1 MEEPKLSTNALIVL
15 EERYLRRNAK
25 LEIIETPAEMFWRV
39 ARAVADADALYGPR
53 SQVAATAERFY
64 QAMAHL
70 EFLPNSPTLMNA
82 GTPSSQCMAC
92 FVLPVED
99 SLEGIFDTLK
109 LAALIQ
115 QTGGGTGFSFSRLRP
130 RGDVVH
136 STGGI
141 SSGAVS
147 FMMLYN
153 AMTETIKQ
161 GSKRRGANMGILR
174 VDHPDVREF
183 VTSKRDRRALNNF
196 NISVGVTDEF
206 MRAIEK
212 GEKYP
217 LVNPRDRSVWE
228 HEDAR
233 RIWELI
239 IQEAWDSGEPGLVAL
254 DTINRQNPTKHL
266 GEIEA
271 TNPCAEEPLHPY
283 EACCLGSINLNA
295 VVTGPPEQRQLDWH
309 KLGELVD
316 LGVHFLDNVID
327 INHYPD
333 PRIEDICRRNRR
345 IGLGVM
351 GWADLLFQLGVPYDS
366 EEALSLAEELMGF
379 VEDRAVEAS
388 VKLAERRGV
397 FPNYPGSDYD
407 RRGGPRMRNAT
418 TRTIAPTGTIG
429 IIANCSAGIEPLF
442 ALTYTRRAL
451 GGREL
456 KQEIHP
462 VFLEEARRRG
472 VLDDHLRE
480 HVVATGRVR
489 NLPTLPED
497 LRRVFATALEISP
510 EWHVRM
516 QATFQ
521 RHVDNGVSKTINL
534 PQEAT
539 PEDVESAYRL
549 AYELGC
555 KGITVY
561 RYGSRPE
568 QVLSLEGY
576 CLTCAR
582 EDGLPTEEPVVE
594 LPLHS

>member
-206 MRAIEK
+206 MRAVEK

-295 VVTGPPEQRQLDWH
+295 VVTGPPERRQLDWH

-366 EEALSLAEELMGF
+366 EEALSLAEELMSF

-456 KQEIHP
+456 KQEVHP

-489 NLPTLPED
+489 DLPTLPED

-594 LPLHS
+594 LPLHG

>member
-206 MRAIEK
+206 MRAVEK

-295 VVTGPPEQRQLDWH
+295 VVTGPPERRQLDWH

-366 EEALSLAEELMGF
+366 EESLSLAEELMSF

-456 KQEIHP
+456 KQEVHP

-489 NLPTLPED
+489 DLPTLPED

-594 LPLHS
+594 LPLHG

>member
-1 MEEPKLSTNALIVL
+1 
-15 EERYLRRNAK
+15 
-25 LEIIETPAEMFWRV
+25 
-39 ARAVADADALYGPR
+39 
-53 SQVAATAERFY
+53 
-64 QAMAHL
+64 
-70 EFLPNSPTLMNA
+70 
-82 GTPSSQCMAC
+82 
-92 FVLPVED
+92 
-99 SLEGIFDTLK
+99 
-109 LAALIQ
+109 
-115 QTGGGTGFSFSRLRP
+115 
-130 RGDVVH
+130 
-136 STGGI
+136 
-141 SSGAVS
+141 
-147 FMMLYN
+147 
-153 AMTETIKQ
+153 
-161 GSKRRGANMGILR
+161 
-174 VDHPDVREF
+174 
-183 VTSKRDRRALNNF
+183 
-196 NISVGVTDEF
+196 
-206 MRAIEK
+206 
-212 GEKYP
+212 
-217 LVNPRDRSVWE
+217 
-228 HEDAR
+228 
-233 RIWELI
+233 
-239 IQEAWDSGEPGLVAL
+239 
-254 DTINRQNPTKHL
+254 
-266 GEIEA
+266 
-271 TNPCAEEPLHPY
+271 
-283 EACCLGSINLNA
+283 
-295 VVTGPPEQRQLDWH
+295 VTGPPERRQLDWH

-366 EEALSLAEELMGF
+366 EEALSLAEELMSF

-489 NLPTLPED
+489 DLPTLPED

-594 LPLHS
+594 LPLHG

>member
-206 MRAIEK
+206 MRAVEK

-295 VVTGPPEQRQLDWH
+295 VVTGPPERRQLDWH

-366 EEALSLAEELMGF
+366 EEALSLAEELMSF

-489 NLPTLPED
+489 DLPTLPED

-594 LPLHS
+594 LPLHG